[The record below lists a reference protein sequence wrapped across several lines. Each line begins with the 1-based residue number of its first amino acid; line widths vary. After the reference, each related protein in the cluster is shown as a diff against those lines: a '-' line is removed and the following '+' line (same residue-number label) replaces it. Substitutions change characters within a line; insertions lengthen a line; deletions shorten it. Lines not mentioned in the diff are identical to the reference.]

1 MFAHRMRLAAAGTTL
16 AVLAGLILAA
26 PVAQAQ
32 EKGKLDLDKI
42 PAKVMDAL
50 KARFP
55 KPDIHKWTKETMDGK
70 DFYDIEFK
78 VKGQKHEAD
87 IRDDGTF
94 INFEKEIKAKDLPKA
109 VAKAVEA
116 KFPKATL
123 KEIMEITEVKGK
135 AEKLEGYEVV
145 LQTADNRMIELT
157 LAPDGKIVAE
167 EVLKEK
173 EKEKKKE
180 KK

>member
-1 MFAHRMRLAAAGTTL
+1 MFVRRLRLMAGGVATG
-16 AVLAGLILAA
+16 VLAGLILAMS
-26 PVAQAQ
+26 VAHAQ

-55 KPDIHKWTKETMDGK
+55 KPEIHKWTKETMDGK

-87 IRDDGTF
+87 IREDGTF
-94 INFEKEIKAKDLPKA
+94 INYEKEIKAKDLPKA
-109 VAKAVEA
+109 VAKAVES

-135 AEKLEGYEVV
+135 QEKLEGYEVV
-145 LQTADNRMIELT
+145 LQTADNRMVELT

-173 EKEKKKE
+173 QKK
-180 KK
+180 